1 MMKLY
6 HGTNIDFSE
15 IDFSKCKPNKDFGQ
29 GFYLTDIKKQAL
41 EMAVRRC
48 NFEQSGAPIVQ
59 EYEFDET
66 VLHDGSLKIKI
77 FDGVCSEWAEFILK
91 NRTSRKKITHSYDVV
106 VGPSVM
112 RQSTNY
118 PWQTHLKTCRCIA
131 ANMEEQYDETIPRNQ
146 Y

>member
-77 FDGVCSEWAEFILK
+77 FDGVCPEWAEFILK
-91 NRTSRKKITHSYDVV
+91 SMEDSSSRSTHWS
-106 VGPSVM
+106 GGRASPKGGASSASPL
-112 RQSTNY
+112 STN
-118 PWQTHLKTCRCIA
+118 
-131 ANMEEQYDETIPRNQ
+131 MV
-146 Y
+146 

>member
-77 FDGVCSEWAEFILK
+77 FDGVCPEWAEFILK
-91 NRTSRKKITHSYDVV
+91 TGHQEKKSHTAMMLWLDPLLTMVWFTNST
-106 VGPSVM
+106 
-112 RQSTNY
+112 STNNISL
-118 PWQTHLKTCRCIA
+118 Q
-131 ANMEEQYDETIPRNQ
+131 
-146 Y
+146 